1 MSEQKRVAILE
12 DLAAESVAVLEEAG
26 LAADVVPQLGEAELE
41 RAIAG
46 YDALIV
52 GPSATVSAAVLQ
64 AGRRLQ
70 VVGTTGPGVDG
81 IDVGEAT
88 RRGVVVVNAPGGN
101 DVSTAEL
108 ALALLFA
115 CARGLAGADAGLR
128 AGGWEPRRWAD
139 GAVEVRGKTLG
150 LVGLDQ
156 SFDLLRE
163 AAGALGLRVL
173 TAASG
178 RTGAVSPERP
188 VESVDTGRLYAESD
202 FIVVGGRAVD
212 GPPAVGAASAA
223 GAPAGAGRPFV
234 GAAEIA
240 AMKRGVR
247 IVDLSGGR
255 GVDAAALAE
264 ALRGGRVAAAAVGVP
279 GPETP
284 AAAALAAAPH
294 LLLTPLLV
302 ASTADARLRAGMTV
316 AEQVISV
323 LRGELPAGAVN
334 VPAAAAVDAAD
345 SMPHMGLCVQ
355 LGRLLVQ
362 LADAPV
368 ETVEITYGG
377 SIAYFDTRLLT
388 LGVLAGVLRQRTGD
402 PVNYVNAEAIAADA
416 GVSAVEKQQ
425 AGLPDYPRLITVSTV
440 GPGAEVS
447 LSGTT
452 LGPRHKPRLVT
463 LFGEDVDIEPSPHMA
478 FLRYVDAPGI
488 GGKLGTLLGEWGVN
502 IAHMSVGRGKRGN
515 ESVMALTLD
524 DALTREQADELAA
537 QCGLLYARAV
547 EL

>member
-12 DLAAESVAVLEEAG
+12 DLAAEGVAALEEAG
-26 LAADVVPQLGEAELE
+26 LAADVVPQWDEAELG

-52 GPSATVSAAVLQ
+52 GPSAPVSAAVLR

-88 RRGVVVVNAPGGN
+88 RRGVVVVNAPEGN
-101 DVSTAEL
+101 VVSMGEL

-115 CARGLAGADAGLR
+115 CARGLARADAELR

-139 GAVEVRGKTLG
+139 GAVELRGKTLG
-150 LVGLDQ
+150 LVGLGQ
-156 SFDLLRE
+156 SSGLLIE
-163 AAGALGLRVL
+163 ATEALGMRVL
-173 TAASG
+173 TAAPG
-178 RTGAVSPERP
+178 EAGAPSPEWP
-188 VESVDTGRLYAESD
+188 VESVDAGRLFKESD
-202 FIVVGGRAVD
+202 FIVVGAG
-212 GPPAVGAASAA
+212 
-223 GAPAGAGRPFV
+223 GAPAGAGGSV
-234 GAAEIA
+234 IGADEIA
-240 AMKRGVR
+240 VMKTGVR
-247 IVDLSGGR
+247 IVDLSAVG
-255 GVDAAALAE
+255 GVDAAALSE

-279 GPETP
+279 GPGAP
-284 AAAALAAAPH
+284 VAAGLAAAPNV
-294 LLLTPLLV
+294 LLTPLLA

-316 AEQVISV
+316 AGQVASV

-334 VPAAAAVDAAD
+334 VPAAAAADAAD
-345 SMPHMGLCVQ
+345 AMPHMGLCVQ

-388 LGVLAGVLRQRTGD
+388 LGVLAGVLRQRTGE
-402 PVNYVNAEAIAADA
+402 PVNFVNAEAIAADA
-416 GVSAVEKQQ
+416 GVIAVEKQQ
-425 AGLPDYPRLITVSTV
+425 AGLPDFPRLITVSTV

-452 LGPRHKPRLVT
+452 LGPRHKLRLVT

-524 DALTREQADELAA
+524 DVLTQEQADELAA

>member
-12 DLAAESVAVLEEAG
+12 DLADECIAALEEAG
-26 LAADVVPQLGEAELE
+26 LAADVVPQWGEAELE
-41 RAIAG
+41 CAVAA
-46 YDALIV
+46 YDALVV
-52 GPSATVSAAVLQ
+52 GPSAPVSAAVLR

-81 IDVGEAT
+81 IDVDEAT
-88 RRGVVVVNAPGGN
+88 RRGVVVVNAPEG
-101 DVSTAEL
+101 DVVSRGEL

-115 CARGLAGADAGLR
+115 CARGLARADADLR
-128 AGGWEPRRWAD
+128 AGEWEPRSWAD

-156 SFDLLRE
+156 SSRVLIE
-163 AAGALGLRVL
+163 AAGVLGLRVL
-173 TAASG
+173 TAAPAG
-178 RTGAVSPERP
+178 IGARSPEWPIEP
-188 VESVDTGRLYAESD
+188 VDAGRLYAESD
-202 FIVVGGRAVD
+202 FIVVG
-212 GPPAVGAASAA
+212 
-223 GAPAGAGRPFV
+223 APAGTGGPVV
-234 GAAEIA
+234 GAGEIA
-240 AMKRGVR
+240 AMKTGVR
-247 IVDLSGGR
+247 IVDLSAGR
-255 GVDAAALAE
+255 GVDAAVLSE

-279 GPETP
+279 GPDAP
-284 AAAALAAAPH
+284 VAAALAAAPNV
-294 LLLTPLLV
+294 LLTPLLA

-316 AEQVISV
+316 AEQVASV

-388 LGVLAGVLRQRTGD
+388 LGVLAGVLRQRTGE

-416 GVSAVEKQQ
+416 GVTAVEKQQ
-425 AGLPDYPRLITVSTV
+425 AGLPDFPRLITVSTV
-440 GPGAEVS
+440 GPGTEVS

-452 LGPRHKPRLVT
+452 LGPRHKLRLVT

-524 DALTREQADELAA
+524 DVLTQEQADELAA

>member
-1 MSEQKRVAILE
+1 
-12 DLAAESVAVLEEAG
+12 AG
-26 LAADVVPQLGEAELE
+26 
-41 RAIAG
+41 
-46 YDALIV
+46 
-52 GPSATVSAAVLQ
+52 S
-64 AGRRLQ
+64 RLQ

-88 RRGVVVVNAPGGN
+88 RRGVVVVNAPESN
-101 DVSTAEL
+101 VVSAGEL

-115 CARGLAGADAGLR
+115 CARGLAGADADLR

-150 LVGLDQ
+150 LFVSDQ
-156 SFDLLRE
+156 SSGLLIE
-163 AAGALGLRVL
+163 AAGALGMRVL
-173 TAASG
+173 TAAPGESG
-178 RTGAVSPERP
+178 ALSPEWP
-188 VESVDTGRLYAESD
+188 VEPVDAGRLCAESD
-202 FIVVGGRAVD
+202 FIVVGG
-212 GPPAVGAASAA
+212 PAGVASAA
-223 GAPAGAGRPFV
+223 GAPAAVGAV
-234 GAAEIA
+234 VLGAAEIA
-240 AMKRGVR
+240 AMKTGVR
-247 IVDLSGGR
+247 IVDLSAGG
-255 GVDAAALAE
+255 GVEAAALSE

-279 GPETP
+279 GPDAP
-284 AAAALAAAPH
+284 AAAVLAATPNV
-294 LLLTPLLV
+294 LLTPLLV

-316 AEQVISV
+316 AEQVASV

-425 AGLPDYPRLITVSTV
+425 AGLPDFPRLITVSTA

-488 GGKLGTLLGEWGVN
+488 GGKLGTLLGGWGVN

-524 DALTREQADELAA
+524 DVLTQEQADELAA

>member
-1 MSEQKRVAILE
+1 MSEQKRVAIQE
-12 DLAAESVAVLEEAG
+12 DLAAECIAALEEAG
-26 LAADVVPQLGEAELE
+26 LAADVVRQWGEAELE
-41 RAIAG
+41 GAIAG

-52 GPSATVSAAVLQ
+52 GPSAPVSAAVLR
-64 AGRRLQ
+64 AGRKLQ
-70 VVGTTGPGVDG
+70 VVGTTGPGADG
-81 IDVGEAT
+81 IDVAEAT
-88 RRGVVVVNAPGGN
+88 RRGVVVVNAPEGN
-101 DVSTAEL
+101 VVSTAEL

-115 CARGLAGADAGLR
+115 CARDLAGADADLR
-128 AGGWEPRRWAD
+128 AGGWEPRPWAD

-150 LVGLDQ
+150 LFGLDQ
-156 SFDLLRE
+156 SSSLLSE
-163 AAGALGLRVL
+163 AGGALGMRVL
-173 TAASG
+173 TATPG
-178 RTGAVSPERP
+178 ETGAPSPEWP
-188 VESVDTGRLYAESD
+188 VESVDAGRLYAESD
-202 FIVVGGRAVD
+202 FIVVG
-212 GPPAVGAASAA
+212 
-223 GAPAGAGRPFV
+223 APAGAGPPVV

-240 AMKRGVR
+240 AMKTGVR
-247 IVDLSGGR
+247 VIDLSAGG
-255 GVDAAALAE
+255 GVDAAALSE

-279 GPETP
+279 GPEAP
-284 AAAALAAAPH
+284 AVAVLAAAPNV
-294 LLLTPLLV
+294 LLTPLLV

-316 AEQVISV
+316 AEQVAAV

-368 ETVEITYGG
+368 EQVEITYGG

-402 PVNYVNAEAIAADA
+402 PVNYVNAEAVAAGA
-416 GVSAVEKQQ
+416 GVTAVEKQQ
-425 AGLPDYPRLITVSTV
+425 AGLPDFPRLITVSTV

-524 DALTREQADELAA
+524 DVLTQEQADELAA

>member
-1 MSEQKRVAILE
+1 MSEQKRVAIPE
-12 DLAAESVAVLEEAG
+12 DLAAECIAALEEAG
-26 LAADVVPQLGEAELE
+26 LAVDVVPQWSEAELE

-52 GPSATVSAAVLQ
+52 GPSAPVSAAVLR
-64 AGRRLQ
+64 AGRKLQ

-88 RRGVVVVNAPGGN
+88 RRGVVVVNAPEGN
-101 DVSTAEL
+101 FVSTGEL

-115 CARGLAGADAGLR
+115 CARGLARADAELR
-128 AGGWEPRRWAD
+128 TGGWEPRRWAD
-139 GAVEVRGKTLG
+139 GAVELRGKTLG

-156 SFDLLRE
+156 SSGLLID
-163 AAGALGLRVL
+163 AAGALGMRVL
-173 TAASG
+173 TAAPAEA
-178 RTGAVSPERP
+178 GAPSPEWP
-188 VESVDTGRLYAESD
+188 VESVDAGRLYEEAD
-202 FIVVGGRAVD
+202 FIVVG
-212 GPPAVGAASAA
+212 AS
-223 GAPAGAGRPFV
+223 AGAGEPVV
-234 GAAEIA
+234 GAGEIA
-240 AMKRGVR
+240 AMKTGVR
-247 IVDLSGGR
+247 IVDLSAGR
-255 GVDAAALAE
+255 GVDAAALCE

-279 GPETP
+279 GPDAP
-284 AAAALAAAPH
+284 AAAVLAAAPN
-294 LLLTPLLV
+294 LLLTPLLA
-302 ASTADARLRAGMTV
+302 ASTADARLRAGITV
-316 AEQVISV
+316 AEQVASV

-334 VPAAAAVDAAD
+334 VPAAAAADAAD
-345 SMPHMGLCVQ
+345 AMPHMGLCVQ

-402 PVNYVNAEAIAADA
+402 PVNYVNAEAIAAAA

-425 AGLPDYPRLITVSTV
+425 AGLPDFPRLITVSTV

-452 LGPRHKPRLVT
+452 LGPRHKLRLVT

-524 DALTREQADELAA
+524 DVLTQEQADELAA

>member
-1 MSEQKRVAILE
+1 MSEPKRIAILE
-12 DLAAESVAVLEEAG
+12 DLAAECIAALEHAG
-26 LAADVVPQLGEAELE
+26 LAADVVPQWGEAELE
-41 RAIAG
+41 RAITG

-52 GPSATVSAAVLQ
+52 GPSAPVSAVVLR

-101 DVSTAEL
+101 NVSTAEL

-128 AGGWEPRRWAD
+128 VGGWEPRRWAD

-150 LVGLDQ
+150 VVGLDQ
-156 SFDLLRE
+156 SSDVLIE
-163 AAGALGLRVL
+163 AAGALGMRVL
-173 TAASG
+173 AAASG
-178 RTGAVSPERP
+178 RTGAVSPEWP

-202 FIVVGGRAVD
+202 FIVVGGRADD
-212 GPPAVGAASAA
+212 GPSSYERPPAV
-223 GAPAGAGRPFV
+223 R
-234 GAAEIA
+234 AAEIA

-247 IVDLSGGR
+247 IVDLSAGG
-255 GVDAAALAE
+255 GVDAGALSE
-264 ALRGGRVAAAAVGVP
+264 ALRGGRIAAAAVGVP
-279 GPETP
+279 GPEAP
-284 AAAALAAAPH
+284 AVAALAAAPN

-316 AEQVISV
+316 AEQVASV

-334 VPAAAAVDAAD
+334 VPAAGAVDAAD

-362 LADAPV
+362 LAGAPV

-425 AGLPDYPRLITVSTV
+425 AGLPDFPRLITVSTV
-440 GPGAEVS
+440 GLGAEVS

-524 DALTREQADELAA
+524 DVLTQEQADELAA
-537 QCGLLYARAV
+537 QCGLLYARSV